1 MTEPLL
7 LDRFVPTWDHEISV
21 SQVYGYGY
29 GYRDGSRSV
38 PVAGATSARPV
49 WQPVGGRMWSN
60 SSGRPGSSHG
70 LARPGVRTWRVDSR
84 RLSARWTGP
93 GS

>member
-38 PVAGATSARPV
+38 PVAGATSARPSGS
-49 WQPVGGRMWSN
+49 PSAAECGRILR
-60 SSGRPGSSHG
+60 GRPGSSHG
-70 LARPGVRTWRVDSR
+70 LA
-84 RLSARWTGP
+84 
-93 GS
+93 